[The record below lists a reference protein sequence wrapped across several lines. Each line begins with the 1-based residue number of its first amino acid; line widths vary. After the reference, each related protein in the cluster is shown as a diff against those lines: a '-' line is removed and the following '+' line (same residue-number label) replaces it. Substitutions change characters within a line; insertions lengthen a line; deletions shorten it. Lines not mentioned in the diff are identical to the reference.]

1 MEYGLIGERLG
12 HSFSAEI
19 HPKIFGYEYELLE
32 LPPEKVGEY
41 LQKREFSGINVTIP
55 YKQTV
60 LPYLDEIDPGAR
72 EIGAVNT
79 VVNRDGKLRGYNT
92 DLDGMK
98 ALICRGSTDLSGAR
112 VLILG
117 SGGTSRT
124 AAAAAKSLGAAEIF
138 RVSRSGKPGC
148 ITYEEAVRECR
159 DTDYIINTTPCG
171 MFPQIGEMP
180 LDPAG
185 FSGLKGVFD
194 TVYNPLRTALVQRAR
209 DLGIPAEGGL
219 YMLVVQ
225 AIAAAELFAGT
236 KAPDGTADEI
246 FGEMYQQK
254 RNLVMI
260 GMPGSGKTTI
270 GKKAAKAMGMDFVDT
285 DIEIEKEIGGKIAG
299 FIAEH
304 GETAFRDQE
313 SEVIRRVAALQ
324 HTVIATGG
332 GSVLRRENV
341 SLLKENGTVCFLD
354 RPLRYL
360 VTSES
365 RPLSSNTE
373 MVRRRYEE
381 RYGIYRSAADFRVA
395 AGKSRKINAIN
406 VEREFRRTE

>member
-41 LQKREFSGINVTIP
+41 LQQREFSGINVTIP

-98 ALICRGSTDLSGAR
+98 ALIRRGSTDLSGAR

-124 AAAAAKSLGAAEIF
+124 AAAAAKSLGAAAIF

-148 ITYEEAVRECR
+148 ITYEEAVREYR

-225 AIAAAELFAGT
+225 AIAAAELFAGK

-332 GSVLRRENV
+332 GSVLRREMC
-341 SLLKENGTVCFLD
+341 L
-354 RPLRYL
+354 Y
-360 VTSES
+360 
-365 RPLSSNTE
+365 
-373 MVRRRYEE
+373 
-381 RYGIYRSAADFRVA
+381 
-395 AGKSRKINAIN
+395 
-406 VEREFRRTE
+406 